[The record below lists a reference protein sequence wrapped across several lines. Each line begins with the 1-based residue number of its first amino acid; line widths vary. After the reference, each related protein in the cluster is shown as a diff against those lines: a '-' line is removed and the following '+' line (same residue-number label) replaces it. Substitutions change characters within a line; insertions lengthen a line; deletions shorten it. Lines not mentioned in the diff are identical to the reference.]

1 MSQQAGMSVHI
12 IRLADTKVDARG
24 PSCLTLTEVCT
35 RERGTPEATSGK
47 RWTIATST
55 MRHPEMWYASWLIG
69 RGANSPIKFCN
80 DPRIA
85 RADFGALM
93 HAVEDFYSHSN
104 WLETGQRNLAPII
117 PACAG
122 LGLLG
127 TLQTGFFRPDLYDPI
142 SGCPMDASGN
152 PAPPAPSCTA
162 I

>member
-1 MSQQAGMSVHI
+1 MICLLAGCGKTEQGSRSDSDPFTWGFGYVHGQNEFF
-12 IRLADTKVDARG
+12 RSL
-24 PSCLTLTEVCT
+24 L
-35 RERGTPEATSGK
+35 REG
-47 RWTIATST
+47 
-55 MRHPEMWYASWLIG
+55 
-69 RGANSPIKFCN
+69 

-152 PAPPAPSCTA
+152 PAPPAPFMYCHLTLHKDA
-162 I
+162 PIGHD